1 MLLSSPS
8 YLRTA
13 ELRLRGYTRAMIRRA
28 IDCGDLIRVRRG
40 RYVWGGIDERH
51 LVAARAGGRLDCV
64 SLLGA
69 LGVFVLSDSE
79 THLQFDRA
87 DSRLPR
93 RHRDIRAHWRDSACA
108 RADLHADLVEA
119 LAQACC
125 CQSPGVAV
133 ASLDSALHL
142 GLIGADELD
151 AVFDRLPRRYRAL
164 RALVDARAEAGTE
177 TLVRLMLRSLGYRP
191 ALQVRLRGV
200 GRVDLLVDDWLI
212 VECDSRAFHG
222 DVAQQIR
229 DRRRDLAAAELG
241 YVTIRILAEDVFHR
255 PDAVRAAL
263 GAVLAR
269 QRGGGRSR
277 ANH

>member
-8 YLRTA
+8 YLRTT
-13 ELRLRGYTRAMIRRA
+13 ELRLRGYTRATIRHA
-28 IDCGDLIRVRRG
+28 VDCGDLIRVRRG

-51 LVAARAGGRLDCV
+51 LVAARSGGRLDCV

-69 LGVFVLSDSE
+69 LGVFVLSDGE
-79 THLQFDRA
+79 IHLQFDRA

-93 RHRDIRAHWRDSACA
+93 RHRGIRAHWRHSACP
-108 RADLHADLVEA
+108 RADLQADLVEA
-119 LAQACC
+119 LAQACR
-125 CQSPGVAV
+125 CQPPRVAV

-142 GLIGADELD
+142 SLIDADDLD
-151 AVFDRLPRRYRAL
+151 AVFDRLPRRYRPL
-164 RALVDARAEAGTE
+164 RKLIDARAEAGSE

-200 GRVDLLVDDWLI
+200 GRVDLLVDGWLI

-222 DVAQQIR
+222 DVSHQIR

-263 GAVLAR
+263 RAVLAR
-269 QRGGGRSR
+269 QRRGGRSR
-277 ANH
+277 SSG

>member
-1 MLLSSPS
+1 MLLVSPS

-13 ELRLRGYTRAMIRRA
+13 ELRLRGYTRATIRHALDR
-28 IDCGDLIRVRRG
+28 GDLIRVRRG
-40 RYVWGGIDERH
+40 RYVWGGVHESH
-51 LVAARAGGRLDCV
+51 LVAARSGGRLDCV

-69 LGVFVLSDSE
+69 FGVFVLSADDV
-79 THLQFDRA
+79 HLQFDRT

-93 RHRDIRAHWRDSACA
+93 RHRGIRAHWRESACA
-108 RADLHADLVEA
+108 RADLQADLVEA
-119 LAQACC
+119 LAQACR
-125 CQSPGVAV
+125 CQPPRVAV

-142 GLIGADELD
+142 GLIDGDDLD
-151 AVFDRLPRRYRAL
+151 RVFDRLPRRYRPL
-164 RALVDARAEAGTE
+164 RKLIDARAEAGSE
-177 TLVRLMLRSLGYRP
+177 TLVRLMLRSMGYRP
-191 ALQVRLRGV
+191 SLQISLRGV
-200 GRVDLLVDDWLI
+200 GRVDLLVDGWLI

-241 YVTIRILAEDVFHR
+241 YVTLRILAEDVFHR

-269 QRGGGRSR
+269 KPRGSSR
-277 ANH
+277 ASSD